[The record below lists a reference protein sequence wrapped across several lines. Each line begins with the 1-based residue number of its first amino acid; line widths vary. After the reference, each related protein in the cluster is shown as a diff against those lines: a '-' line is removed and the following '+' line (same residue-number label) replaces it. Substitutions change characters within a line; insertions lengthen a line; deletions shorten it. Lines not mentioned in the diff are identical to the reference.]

1 MYGHYLKD
9 NIFVKQDQYLDSITF
24 QNIHDGS
31 TKVCLLLF
39 LLALQGSVLITV
51 LLTCEGAS
59 QTEHLLMNGRT
70 CSPDTGFIIGV
81 MGSGVDN
88 Q

>member
-1 MYGHYLKD
+1 MPFGLY
-9 NIFVKQDQYLDSITF
+9 F
-24 QNIHDGS
+24 
-31 TKVCLLLF
+31 
-39 LLALQGSVLITV
+39 LALQRFVLITV
-51 LLTCEGAS
+51 LHTCEGAS

>member
-1 MYGHYLKD
+1 MFVMDLKEY
-9 NIFVKQDQYLDSITF
+9 IFYSFPLVL
-24 QNIHDGS
+24 
-31 TKVCLLLF
+31 
-39 LLALQGSVLITV
+39 VLITK

-81 MGSGVDN
+81 IGSGVDN